1 MEVWT
6 DLPGIQFYAGNCIS
20 PCKGKNGISYDKR
33 QALALE
39 TQYFPNAVNQDGFE
53 KPVFE
58 AGQKYDTRT
67 EYRFMV

>member
-20 PCKGKNGISYDKR
+20 PVTGKMGVKYEAR

-39 TQYFPNAVNQDGFE
+39 TQYFPNSVNQAGFLS
-53 KPVFE
+53 PVID
-58 AGQKYDTRT
+58 AGARYDTKT
-67 EYRFMV
+67 EYRFV